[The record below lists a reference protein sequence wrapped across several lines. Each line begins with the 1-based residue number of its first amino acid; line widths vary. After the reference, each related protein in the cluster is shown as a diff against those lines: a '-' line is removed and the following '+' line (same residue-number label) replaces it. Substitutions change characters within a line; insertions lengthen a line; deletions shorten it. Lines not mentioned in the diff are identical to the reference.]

1 MVRADDAARAVSA
14 RSIEQARRAMAA
26 DVVESAHRAVAAAH
40 GEQHLA
46 DEVEA
51 LVVAGIGNFRDMA
64 DHLPGGPENA
74 FAFEREKFRIG
85 VRPRR
90 QTEVVGG
97 EFAHAA

>member
-1 MVRADDAARAVSA
+1 
-14 RSIEQARRAMAA
+14 MAA
-26 DVVESAHRAVAAAH
+26 DVMEGPHCAVPAAH

-51 LVVAGIGNFRDMA
+51 LVVAGIGNFRDVT

-74 FAFEREKFRIG
+74 FAFQREELRIG

-90 QTEVVGG
+90 QTEIVGR
-97 EFAHAA
+97 EFSHAA